1 MAAVLTCGPN
11 AVLSHRSAA
20 ALWGI
25 APPPTSGIDVL
36 ADSDRHARPGLR
48 VRRATLS
55 AVDRTSCDGVPTTS
69 VPRTLLDIAAVAP
82 WALERALEESERLEL
97 FDLRAF
103 EELISRSRGRRGV
116 RRLRDAIAA
125 YREPAFTRSELE
137 RRFLRLV
144 EEAGLPK
151 PSVNIWVAGHQID
164 VFWAEERLGVELDGY
179 EFHRTRLSYE
189 QDRRRDEELALAGI
203 QVIRLTWRRLEEEV
217 DLGRRVRRHL
227 ERRRRELGLGPSR
240 ARGAS
245 PSGGRPP
252 PRGGARRGRRR

>member
-55 AVDRTSCDGVPTTS
+55 AVDRNSCDDVPTTS
-69 VPRTLLDIAAVAP
+69 LPRTLLDIAAVAP

-116 RRLRDAIAA
+116 RRLRDALAA

-151 PSVNIWVAGHQID
+151 PSVNIWVAGH
-164 VFWAEERLGVELDGY
+164 RS
-179 EFHRTRLSYE
+179 TCS
-189 QDRRRDEELALAGI
+189 
-203 QVIRLTWRRLEEEV
+203 
-217 DLGRRVRRHL
+217 GRRNGSASSWTVT
-227 ERRRRELGLGPSR
+227 SFI
-240 ARGAS
+240 ARGSRTSKTAAATKSWPLPAS
-245 PSGGRPP
+245 R
-252 PRGGARRGRRR
+252 